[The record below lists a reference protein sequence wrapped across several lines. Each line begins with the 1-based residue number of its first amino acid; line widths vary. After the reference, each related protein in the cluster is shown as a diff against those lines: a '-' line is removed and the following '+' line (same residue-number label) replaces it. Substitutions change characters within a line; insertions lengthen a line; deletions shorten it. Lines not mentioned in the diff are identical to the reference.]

1 MFQLV
6 GSGAPPTLALKV
18 LNVGCGAGTECR
30 VLGRTRT
37 QRDGNRYQRAS
48 YRDRAQAGREMG
60 FKISFDVGSAIALPY
75 ESSVFDVCL
84 IPQLLEH
91 VPDWQKCLDEGV
103 RVLRPG
109 GLIYLSTTN
118 VLCPIQDEF
127 ELPLYS
133 WYPSF
138 VKRRCEKLA
147 VTTHPEWVSR
157 TDYPAVHWFTFW
169 ELRDFLAKKDI
180 KCFDR
185 FDLAEVNGIS
195 AARGLAI
202 KLIRRVPPIR
212 VAAYFVVLG
221 TILVGAEGSGSR
233 IKNSRTRGHR
243 RRAAHS
249 LRSYW
254 LFRSSW
260 GRASRANAGARI
272 SSRFVSR
279 ERTFRRG
286 NRRPA

>member
-1 MFQLV
+1 MIDTRNHVAEPDQTD
-6 GSGAPPTLALKV
+6 GATARDDRNSDPAFVAYYEEESLSPGALARFRRVRDKMLRLAGERGTATTTLKV

-30 VLGRTRT
+30 VWAELGHSVTGIDISEPLIEIARKRV
-37 QRDGNRYQRAS
+37 A
-48 YRDRAQAGREMG
+48 EMG

-147 VTTHPEWVSR
+147 VTTHREWVSH

-185 FDLAEVNGIS
+185 FDLAEVNGMS
-195 AARGLAI
+195 ATRGLAI

-221 TILVGAEGSGSR
+221 TILVGAKG
-233 IKNSRTRGHR
+233 
-243 RRAAHS
+243 
-249 LRSYW
+249 
-254 LFRSSW
+254 FRLPDQ
-260 GRASRANAGARI
+260 
-272 SSRFVSR
+272 
-279 ERTFRRG
+279 E
-286 NRRPA
+286 